1 MLYYI
6 YSKPKQKQK
15 KGNEIMLKLEDII
28 VWRTLDGMI
37 TVTSC
42 LESMKICEIVNHHV
56 NWFNK
61 DICSA
66 EVLAWVENN
75 R

>member
-1 MLYYI
+1 
-6 YSKPKQKQK
+6 
-15 KGNEIMLKLEDII
+15 MLKLEDII
-28 VWRTLDGMI
+28 VWRTLNGMI

-42 LESMKICEIVNHHV
+42 FENDKICEIVNHGV

-61 DICSA
+61 DICSP
-66 EVLAWVENN
+66 EVLNWVEKN

>member
-1 MLYYI
+1 
-6 YSKPKQKQK
+6 
-15 KGNEIMLKLEDII
+15 MLKLEDII
-28 VWRTLDGMI
+28 VWRTLDGKI

-42 LESMKICEIVNHHV
+42 LEKMTICYIVNHGV

-61 DICSA
+61 DICSP
-66 EVLAWVENN
+66 EVLAWVEKN

>member
-1 MLYYI
+1 
-6 YSKPKQKQK
+6 
-15 KGNEIMLKLEDII
+15 MLKLEDII
-28 VWRTLDGMI
+28 VWRTLDGKI

-42 LESMKICEIVNHHV
+42 LEKMTICYIVNHGV

-61 DICSA
+61 DICSP
-66 EVLAWVENN
+66 EVLAWVEEN